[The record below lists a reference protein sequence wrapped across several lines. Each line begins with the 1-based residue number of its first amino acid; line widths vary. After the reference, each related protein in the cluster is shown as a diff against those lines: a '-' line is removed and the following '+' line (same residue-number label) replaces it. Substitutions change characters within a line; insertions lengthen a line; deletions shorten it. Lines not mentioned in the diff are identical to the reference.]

1 MYADLNGKVVIVTG
15 GGAGIGKSIARAF
28 ADDGCKVVVAG
39 RRKEPIERVAN
50 AVSGLAVQT
59 DVSKEAG
66 VAALINSCKAAYGR
80 LDVLVNNAAVVGPT
94 VGVADEDAATWDETF
109 AINVRGVA
117 LCIKHA
123 TPLLRETRGAIVNI
137 SSIAGIQANPRR
149 SAYAASKHAVLG
161 LTQAAAFELG
171 PDGVRVNAVCPGGV
185 DTEMFRELLPLRAG
199 SEGMSIEQLVERAGA
214 GNALGRLASPEEVA
228 QTTLFLAS
236 AAAGA
241 ITGQHLVVDAGK
253 R

>member
-1 MYADLNGKVVIVTG
+1 MYADLKDKVVIVTG
-15 GGAGIGKSIARAF
+15 GGAGIGEAIARAF

-39 RRKEPIERVAN
+39 RRKEPIERVAG
-50 AVSGLAVQT
+50 AISGLAVPT
-59 DVSKEAG
+59 DVSKEDD
-66 VAALINSCKAAYGR
+66 VAALIGACEAAFGR

-94 VGVADEDAATWDETF
+94 VSVAEEDAAAWDETF

-123 TPLLRETRGAIVNI
+123 VPHLRKTQGAIVNI
-137 SSIAGIQANPRR
+137 SSIAGIRANPRR
-149 SAYAASKHAVLG
+149 GAYAASKHAVLG

-199 SEGMSIEQLVERAGA
+199 SEGMSIDQLVERAGA
-214 GNALGRLASPEEVA
+214 GNALGRLTSPEEVA